1 VIETVL
7 RERDSGLIKGPPMIP
22 PATTPLIY
30 LLSKRSPDG
39 AKRHPGSAR
48 KHGPTA
54 SPGSTTYA
62 SARRHR
68 KTMFRRSPR
77 VGHFRPAIPDFAI
90 ARPEGRSRP
99 SSTGYGRAWT
109 RFRLIRA
116 TCSSGLLMVQR
127 VILWRRAN
135 SVAIGDEAD
144 SSRIW

>member
-1 VIETVL
+1 
-7 RERDSGLIKGPPMIP
+7 MIP

-68 KTMFRRSPR
+68 KTDVSAFAMGWPLQACYPGFRHS
-77 VGHFRPAIPDFAI
+77 A
-90 ARPEGRSRP
+90 SR
-99 SSTGYGRAWT
+99 RAFTPVFDGLWT
-109 RFRLIRA
+109 RVNAL
-116 TCSSGLLMVQR
+116 
-127 VILWRRAN
+127 
-135 SVAIGDEAD
+135 
-144 SSRIW
+144 